1 MSDRILLHGM
11 AFEGAH
17 GVSDEERADPQII
30 EMDVEV
36 SLDLSAAGKSDELA
50 QTVNYADVFEVC
62 RVHVEERS
70 YRLLEAIGEAVATDL
85 LARFAAV
92 ESASVTVRKP
102 GVPIDGVLEYAGVRI
117 ERERRA

>member
-62 RVHVEERS
+62 RDHVEERS